1 MSSPCIY
8 MCKLCMYV
16 CVYAYP
22 LVLQKSNAKT
32 SSAVLLVISQPATLI
47 YVALLAASSFIL
59 GEKNI
64 TVAQLWGEVA
74 LVRQHTYCFL
84 TLYGLK
90 EFSCIFSKVK
100 PHYSVDMLMKEFTL
114 IFDKCQ
120 KLVPKARRLLRK
132 SFKKVNK

>member
-32 SSAVLLVISQPATLI
+32 SSAVLLVINQPATLI

-100 PHYSVDMLMKEFTL
+100 PHYSVDMKEFTL

-120 KLVPKARRLLRK
+120 KLVPKARHLLRK

>member
-1 MSSPCIY
+1 
-8 MCKLCMYV
+8 MYV

-32 SSAVLLVISQPATLI
+32 SSAVLLVINQPATLI

-74 LVRQHTYCFL
+74 LVLQHTYCFL

-90 EFSCIFSKVK
+90 EISCIFSKVK
-100 PHYSVDMLMKEFTL
+100 RHYSVDMLMSSHLFL
-114 IFDKCQ
+114 IN
-120 KLVPKARRLLRK
+120 VK
-132 SFKKVNK
+132 S